1 MRGSVSARRV
11 SLDVV
16 NVGGV
21 LSGLAGR
28 AARRPFLTLAIVGAL
43 ALGCAL
49 AALSLRP
56 SAATDTLVGKSSS
69 TYRETQRFYSRFGEE
84 PVEVLVKGDLRKLV
98 LSSDIDRL
106 VGLEGCL
113 SGNLPAAAL
122 ANEGGAGGPCGQLR
136 AAKAVKVVFGP
147 GTFLNEAAV
156 QIDSTLAA
164 KSAQAEKQASQ
175 AQATVR
181 RSALARGLTAEEATA
196 FGQQAR
202 KATMA
207 GFAAEVSAL
216 AIRYRISRPP
226 TLDDH
231 NFVSAVVFDSTKRA
245 GTPKQR
251 FAYLFPSRGAALV
264 SVRLRA
270 GLSEVQ
276 RTHTIALIR
285 AATGMS
291 QWRLQNGE
299 RYLVTG
305 EPVIVADITG
315 SISHSIELLLVAVL
329 LVMAIVLGL
338 VFGAHPPRLR
348 LLPLAVALLASAL
361 TFGALA
367 LSGAALTMA
376 SVAVLPVLVGLAV
389 DYAIQ
394 FQSRVQEEREEG
406 SGGGGGGGVVVVV
419 GGRGV
424 EMGGVGAENAQR
436 GGVKG
441 GVEGKKGVGD
451 VRAHRAEAELIG
463 RAAARGVPA
472 IATAVVASIG
482 GLLVLLLSPVPMV
495 RGFGLLLVVG
505 VALAFVCALTAGSA
519 VMALAGRRGVSG
531 ARHVGHAW
539 IPMRLGSAPRSFAR
553 AWRGVASAWRE
564 AGEILSDNPLTRL
577 VSRLALERAV
587 RRPGRVLAVGLAL
600 AALGWGLDTQTH
612 VQTDIAKLA
621 PQDISSLHNLTAL
634 EQATGVGG
642 EIDLTVSGRS
652 LTNPAT
658 IEWMSHYEKAILA
671 RFGYSTS
678 GGCAKA
684 QLCPAFSLP
693 DLFQTEAGSSAKLS
707 QRQVS
712 GLLAAVPPYFSQ
724 DVITSDRR
732 VATLAFGI
740 RLMSLQ
746 RQQAVLERMRSNLHP
761 PAGVSAHLVGLS
773 VLAAQAGAQVASPW
787 RRVLTL
793 LAALF
798 AVAVILLL
806 CFRGDRRRALVP
818 LIPVVLATG
827 WSALVLF
834 ALRIPLN
841 PMSVTLGAL
850 VIAISTEFGVL
861 LSERQRQERA
871 AGYSSDE
878 AMRRAYRLTGAAVA
892 ASGVTAIAGFGVLT
906 LSDIA
911 MLRDFGLVTL
921 VDLSVSLLGVL
932 IALPAAVALVESE
945 RPLRAHL
952 PDPGRLLVAARL
964 RRRGLSA
971 Q

>member
-1 MRGSVSARRV
+1 
-11 SLDVV
+11 
-16 NVGGV
+16 
-21 LSGLAGR
+21 LAGR
-28 AARRPFLTLAIVGAL
+28 AARRPVLTLAIVGAL
-43 ALGCAL
+43 ALVGAV

-69 TYRETQRFYSRFGEE
+69 TYRETQHFYARFGEE

-113 SGNLPAAAL
+113 SGNLPAVAL
-122 ANEGGAGGPCGQLR
+122 AGEGGAGGPCGRLR
-136 AAKAVKVVFGP
+136 AAKSVKVVFGP
-147 GTFLNEAAV
+147 GTFLGEAAT
-156 QIDSTLAA
+156 QIDSSLAN
-164 KSAQAEKQASQ
+164 KSAQAEKQARQ

-181 RSALARGLTAEEATA
+181 HSALARGLSAEEAA
-196 FGQQAR
+196 ALGAQAR

-216 AIRYRISRPP
+216 AIRYGISRPP

-251 FAYLFPSRGAALV
+251 FAYLFPSRGSALV

-270 GLSEVQ
+270 GLSEAQ

-285 AATGMS
+285 AATAMP
-291 QWRLQNGE
+291 QWRLRNGG

-329 LVMAIVLGL
+329 IVMAIVLGL
-338 VFGAHPPRLR
+338 VFRSRPS
-348 LLPLAVALLASAL
+348 LLPLLIALLASAL

-394 FQSRVQEEREEG
+394 FQSRVQEERAEG
-406 SGGGGGGGVVVVV
+406 SGAGGGM
-419 GGRGV
+419 GV
-424 EMGGVGAENAQR
+424 ELEGAEAESAQR
-436 GGVKG
+436 GGVRGRVGAKKDAV
-441 GVEGKKGVGD
+441 GVH
-451 VRAHRAEAELIG
+451 AHSVEAELIA
-463 RAAARGVPA
+463 RAARRGVPA
-472 IATAVVASIG
+472 IATAVAASIG

-519 VMALAGRRGVSG
+519 AMALAGGRQNPRTGASG
-531 ARHVGHAW
+531 AGRF
-539 IPMRLGSAPRSFAR
+539 SAPAAF
-553 AWRGVASAWRE
+553 ASAWAAVAASWRE
-564 AGEILSDNPLTRL
+564 AGEILSNNPLTRL
-577 VSRLALERAV
+577 VSTLALERAV
-587 RRPGRVLAVGLAL
+587 RRPGRVLAAGLAL

-621 PQDISSLHNLTAL
+621 PQDISSLHSLTAL

-642 EIDLTVSGRS
+642 EIDLTVSGNS
-652 LTNPAT
+652 LTKPAT
-658 IEWMSHYEKAILA
+658 IEWMSHYEAAILA
-671 RFGYSTS
+671 HFGYSATR
-678 GGCAKA
+678 GCVKA
-684 QLCPAFSLP
+684 RLCPAFSLP
-693 DLFQTEAGSSAKLS
+693 DLFQNGSGSSAKLS

-712 GLLAAVPPYFSQ
+712 GLLAAVPSYFSQ
-724 DVITSDRR
+724 DVITPDRR

-746 RQQAVLERMRSNLHP
+746 RQQAVIERMRSSLHP
-761 PAGVSAHLVGLS
+761 PAGVSANLVGLS

-793 LAALF
+793 LAALV
-798 AVAVILLL
+798 AVAAILLA
-806 CFRGDRRRALVP
+806 CFRGESRRALVP

-871 AGYSSDE
+871 AGYSSAE
-878 AMRRAYRLTGAAVA
+878 ALRRAYDRTGAAVA

-906 LSDIA
+906 FSDIA

-932 IALPAAVALVESE
+932 IALPAAVALAESE

-952 PDPGRLLVAARL
+952 PAPRAPRAGLRL
-964 RRRGLSA
+964 RRRGLSSP
-971 Q
+971 